1 MTEMDKKRE
10 FVTYLEENIWS
21 EAERVGKENNNMT
34 LVKGIRLTRIRITQL
49 PTAEKMVHYFWSAI
63 QGTDKSINFSEIMKE
78 YGLTRFEDV
87 LEEVRTRFNDDWL
100 RA

>member
-21 EAERVGKENNNMT
+21 EAERVGRENNNMT

>member
-21 EAERVGKENNNMT
+21 EAERVGRENNNTT

>member
-21 EAERVGKENNNMT
+21 EAERVGRENNNMT

-63 QGTDKSINFSEIMKE
+63 YGRDKSINFSEIMKE

-87 LEEVRTRFNDDWL
+87 VEEVRTRFNDDWL

>member
-10 FVTYLEENIWS
+10 FIKYLEENIWS

-63 QGTDKSINFSEIMKE
+63 QGTDKSINFSEIMKD

>member
-10 FVTYLEENIWS
+10 FTGYLEENIWS
-21 EAERVGKENNNMT
+21 EAERVGKENNDMT

-63 QGTDKSINFSEIMKE
+63 QGTDKSINFSEKMKD

>member
-21 EAERVGKENNNMT
+21 EAERVGRENNNMT

-63 QGTDKSINFSEIMKE
+63 YGTDKSINFSEIMKE

>member
-21 EAERVGKENNNMT
+21 EAERVGRENNNMT

-63 QGTDKSINFSEIMKE
+63 QGTDKSINFSEIMKD

>member
-10 FVTYLEENIWS
+10 FVKFLEENIWS

-63 QGTDKSINFSEIMKE
+63 YGTDKSINFSEIMKE